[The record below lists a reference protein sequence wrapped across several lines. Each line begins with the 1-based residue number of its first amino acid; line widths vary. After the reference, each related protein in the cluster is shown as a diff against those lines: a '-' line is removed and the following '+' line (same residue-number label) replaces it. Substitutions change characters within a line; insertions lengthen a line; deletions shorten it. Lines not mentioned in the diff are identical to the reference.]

1 MSNSD
6 AATISTNDSSP
17 SPDAVSPGAQPM
29 QDAPHRRLARMAGE
43 WEGVYRLWFER
54 DMLAAE
60 SSQRGSIRAV
70 LGGRFLLHE
79 YSWEFDGRSYA
90 GVALYG
96 YHIDER
102 RWECAWV
109 DSFHSG
115 SSIVFSQ
122 GQVFS
127 HSVGETE
134 PAHFAVLG
142 SYGDGKTP
150 PGPRWGWRTEIEQ
163 PEDDR
168 LVIVMTNISP
178 EGEEAKAVEVEYTR
192 RKNEP

>member
-1 MSNSD
+1 MSTSD
-6 AATISTNDSSP
+6 AVIMSTNDSCP
-17 SPDAVSPGAQPM
+17 SPDTAPHGALPP
-29 QDAPHRRLARMAGE
+29 QDGPHRRLARMAGE

-60 SSQRGSIRAV
+60 SSQRGSVRAV

-96 YHIDER
+96 YHIDVR

-115 SSIVFSQ
+115 SSIL
-122 GQVFS
+122 FS
-127 HSVGETE
+127 HSAGQTE

-142 SYGDGKTP
+142 SYGDGQTP

-163 PEDDR
+163 PDDDH

-178 EGEEAKAVEVEYTR
+178 DGEEAKAVEVEYTR
-192 RKNEP
+192 R

>member
-1 MSNSD
+1 MSTTD
-6 AATISTNDSSP
+6 AAIMNTQDAAP
-17 SPDAVSPGAQPM
+17 SPDPVSPGAQ
-29 QDAPHRRLARMAGE
+29 APLDGPHHRLARMAGE
-43 WEGVYRLWFER
+43 WVGVYRLWFER

-79 YSWEFDGRSYA
+79 YNWQFDGRSYA

-115 SSIVFSQ
+115 SSIM
-122 GQVFS
+122 FS
-127 HSVGETE
+127 HSAGQTE

-142 SYGDGKTP
+142 SYGDGQTP

-163 PEDDR
+163 PDDDR

-192 RKNEP
+192 ASPALGSG

>member
-1 MSNSD
+1 MSTSD
-6 AATISTNDSSP
+6 VVTTSTHDSSP
-17 SPDAVSPGAQPM
+17 PPGDVSPGAPPPGAPSP
-29 QDAPHRRLARMAGE
+29 QDGPHRRLARMAGE
-43 WEGVYRLWFER
+43 WEGLYRLWFER

-60 SSQRGSIRAV
+60 SGQRGTIRVV

-79 YSWEFDGRSYA
+79 YSWEFDDRSYA

-115 SSIVFSQ
+115 SSIVFSH
-122 GQVFS
+122 GA
-127 HSVGETE
+127 GDAE
-134 PAHFAVLG
+134 PAHFTVLG
-142 SYGDGKTP
+142 SYGDGQTP

-163 PEDDR
+163 LDDDR
-168 LVIVMTNISP
+168 LIIVMTNISP

-192 RKNEP
+192 RSNGL

>member
-1 MSNSD
+1 MSTSD
-6 AATISTNDSSP
+6 AAAMSTNESCP
-17 SPDAVSPGAQPM
+17 SPDTAPHGALSP
-29 QDAPHRRLARMAGE
+29 QDGPHRRLVRMAGE

-60 SSQRGSIRAV
+60 SSQRGNLRAV

-96 YHIDER
+96 YHIDDK

-109 DSFHSG
+109 DSFHCG
-115 SSIVFSQ
+115 SSILFSQ
-122 GQVFS
+122 GQAFS
-127 HSVGETE
+127 HSVGQTE

-163 PEDDR
+163 PDDDH

-192 RKNEP
+192 RSNGL

>member
-1 MSNSD
+1 
-6 AATISTNDSSP
+6 
-17 SPDAVSPGAQPM
+17 
-29 QDAPHRRLARMAGE
+29 MAGE

-60 SSQRGSIRAV
+60 SSQRGSIRTV

-96 YHIDER
+96 YHIDEKC
-102 RWECAWV
+102 WECAWI

-115 SSIVFSQ
+115 SSIMFSQ

-127 HSVGETE
+127 HSAGETQ

-142 SYGDGKTP
+142 SYGDGQTP
-150 PGPRWGWRTEIEQ
+150 PGPRWDWRTEIEQ
-163 PEDDR
+163 PDDDR

-178 EGEEAKAVEVEYTR
+178 DGEEAKAVEVDYAR
-192 RKNEP
+192 ASPAVGSG

>member
-1 MSNSD
+1 MTTTD
-6 AATISTNDSSP
+6 GDTRGEAARMEET
-17 SPDAVSPGAQPM
+17 
-29 QDAPHRRLARMAGE
+29 PHRRLARMAGE

-60 SSQRGSIRAV
+60 SAQRGSLRPV

-79 YSWEFDGRSYA
+79 YTWEFDERSYA

-96 YHIDER
+96 YHVDEK

-109 DSFHSG
+109 DSFHTG
-115 SSIVFSQ
+115 SSILFSQ
-122 GQVFS
+122 MASGTP
-127 HSVGETE
+127 GDPG

-142 SYGDGKTP
+142 SYGDGQTP

-163 PEDDR
+163 ADDDH
-168 LVIVMTNISP
+168 LLITMTNISP
-178 EGEEAKAVEVEYTR
+178 EGEEAKAVEVEYVR
-192 RKNEP
+192 RPVPERGA

>member
-1 MSNSD
+1 MATDFVANGVVEAGCAHP
-6 AATISTNDSSP
+6 AADKGV
-17 SPDAVSPGAQPM
+17 DG
-29 QDAPHRRLARMAGE
+29 PHRRLARMAGE
-43 WEGVYRLWFER
+43 WEGIYRLWFER

-60 SSQRGSIRAV
+60 STQRGTLRSV

-79 YSWEFDGRSYA
+79 YQWEFDGRSYA

-109 DSFHSG
+109 DSFHTG
-115 SSIVFSQ
+115 SAIMASQ
-122 GQVFS
+122 TAGAAD
-127 HSVGETE
+127 

-142 SYGDGKTP
+142 SYGDGQTP

-168 LVIVMTNISP
+168 LTIVMTNISP
-178 EGEEAKAVEVEYTR
+178 DGDETRAVEVEYE
-192 RKNEP
+192 RKA